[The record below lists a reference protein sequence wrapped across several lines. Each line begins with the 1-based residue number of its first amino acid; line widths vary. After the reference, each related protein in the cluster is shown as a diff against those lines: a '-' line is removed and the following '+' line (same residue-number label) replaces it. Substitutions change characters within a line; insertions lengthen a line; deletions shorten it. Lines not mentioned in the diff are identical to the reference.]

1 MMKPPPIKIKL
12 YGLISMTKQGY
23 ILQAVLV
30 VALMGVLMGIWFV
43 QPTAAELKKAYKDNP
58 MPFLAI
64 AIRYIPA
71 LVLISGIA
79 QSIEAYFVLRRF
91 AREEA
96 LQQARQASEKPPA
109 P

>member
-1 MMKPPPIKIKL
+1 MKPPPIKIKL
-12 YGLISMTKQGY
+12 YGLVSMTRQGY
-23 ILQAVLV
+23 IFQAVLV

-43 QPTAAELKKAYKDNP
+43 QPTAPEFKKAYKDKP
-58 MPFLAI
+58 IPFLVI

-71 LVLISGIA
+71 LVLVSGVA

-96 LQQARQASEKPPA
+96 LQQARQASERSPA